1 MRFVVI
7 LVVAGAEIFTIQ
19 GRGTDH
25 VVHFDGE
32 EGGLKGLGGGE
43 SILSLAAALVLVDI
57 TRESTKNDLLL
68 GNELDRRQILSGQD
82 GVTELGPDKVEELG
96 VEVPRPIIG
105 TSELAGEDVN
115 DRAEDGTERIVEV
128 DTCWVIEEKEG
139 R

>member
-1 MRFVVI
+1 
-7 LVVAGAEIFTIQ
+7 
-19 GRGTDH
+19 
-25 VVHFDGE
+25 
-32 EGGLKGLGGGE
+32 LKGLGGGE
-43 SILSLAAALVLVDI
+43 GISPLAAALVLVDI